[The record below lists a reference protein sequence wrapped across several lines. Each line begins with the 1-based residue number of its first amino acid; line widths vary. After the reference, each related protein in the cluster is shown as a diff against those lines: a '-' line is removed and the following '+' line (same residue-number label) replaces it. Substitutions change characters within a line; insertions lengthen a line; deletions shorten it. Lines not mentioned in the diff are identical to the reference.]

1 MVVSSQSAVF
11 VSSVFSRVRV
21 EKQQQQQRDDDN
33 DVFEHET
40 TADAVAAD
48 VLRQLPIF
56 ELLHDAGYRQNARP
70 SRRNATAIG
79 LGAVRGVVQSI
90 RM

>member
-1 MVVSSQSAVF
+1 MSSQSAVF
-11 VSSVFSRVRV
+11 VSSVFSRVCV
-21 EKQQQQQRDDDN
+21 EEQQRDDN

-48 VLRQLPIF
+48 VLRRLPIF

>member
-21 EKQQQQQRDDDN
+21 EKQQQQLDDDN
-33 DVFEHET
+33 DVIEHET

-48 VLRQLPIF
+48 VLRRLPIF

>member
-1 MVVSSQSAVF
+1 MSSSM
-11 VSSVFSRVRV
+11 SRVCV
-21 EKQQQQQRDDDN
+21 ERDERRRCDDDDD

-48 VLRQLPIF
+48 VLRRLPIF
-56 ELLHDAGYRQNARP
+56 ELLHAAGYRQNARP
-70 SRRNATAIG
+70 SRRNATAVG